1 MIGKNDARPFTVVQI
16 DHVVLRVADIG
27 RALAFYRDALG
38 LPVERTVAELGLW
51 QLRAGR
57 SLIDLVAIDGTLGR
71 QGGAAP
77 GRDGRNVDHLCLR
90 IAPFDRDRLAA
101 HLAAHGIP
109 AGDVARRYGA
119 DGFGPSLYVC
129 DPDGNTVELKGP
141 PEP

>member
-1 MIGKNDARPFTVVQI
+1 MIETSDAPPFAVAGI

-38 LPVERTVAELGLW
+38 LPVERTVADLGLW

-57 SLIDLVAIDGTLGR
+57 SLIDLVAIEGTLGR
-71 QGGAAP
+71 QGGAPP

-90 IAPFDRDRLAA
+90 IAPFDRDTLIA

-109 AGDVARRYGA
+109 PGEVARRYGA
-119 DGFGPSLYVC
+119 DGFGPSMYVR